1 VCVCVNKVKIKFT
14 LELAFKAQKE
24 SSSLDL
30 LLFDLGDGW
39 GWVVNAATRPLYHR
53 ERRGIP
59 YVGGWVSPRAGLDGY
74 GKSYLHRVPISGPCS
89 P

>member
-1 VCVCVNKVKIKFT
+1 VGGIKVKFT

-24 SSSLDL
+24 NSSLAL
-30 LLFDLGDGW
+30 RLFDLGVGW
-39 GWVVNAATRPLYHR
+39 ERVVKPTTRPLYHR

-74 GKSYLHRVPISGPCS
+74 GKSHLHRVPISGPCI